1 MGSTGTAQGSRGGA
15 VQTTQQDKDWMKFGS
30 APMERPTTAS
40 GNSSQKVRELQEELK
55 FEKKDKKKLMD
66 EIENLNRELQK

>member
-1 MGSTGTAQGSRGGA
+1 
-15 VQTTQQDKDWMKFGS
+15 MKFGS
-30 APMERPTTAS
+30 SPLERPTTAS